1 MDKFLT
7 GYKKKSNST
16 VVMKIVMLALVA
28 RVKGTKNRKE
38 ALPRK
43 ENTTDPI
50 YPSDLQVLLML
61 R

>member
-7 GYKKKSNST
+7 GYKKKSN
-16 VVMKIVMLALVA
+16 MKIVMLAVVA
-28 RVKGTKNRKE
+28 RVKGTKNRKK

-50 YPSDLQVLLML
+50 YPLDLRLRVLLML